1 MKLSWKYWSTKNEA
15 LLRYFKDS
23 MTKELKEML
32 FIGITSSNAD
42 MSANLP
48 IKDKTKSTDNGDE
61 ESERDLERFF
71 CRDIW
76 S

>member
-1 MKLSWKYWSTKNEA
+1 VKKLIDKNEA
-15 LLRYFKDS
+15 LLRDFKDS

-32 FIGITSSNAD
+32 FIRITSSNAD
-42 MSANLP
+42 VPANLP
-48 IKDKTKSTDNGDE
+48 AEDMTKSTDNGDE

-71 CRDIW
+71 CRDIC